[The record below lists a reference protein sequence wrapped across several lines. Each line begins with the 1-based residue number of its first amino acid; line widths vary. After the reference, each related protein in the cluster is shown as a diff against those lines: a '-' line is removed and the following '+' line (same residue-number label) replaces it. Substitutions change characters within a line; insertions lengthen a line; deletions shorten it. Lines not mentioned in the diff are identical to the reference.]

1 MDGHS
6 TRCDK
11 DALKELISHN
21 VSVIIIPAH
30 SSHVLQPLDCYP
42 FSEFK
47 RKLSKGKL
55 FEKKD
60 TIPIKREKTLKRAIL
75 AWKYASME
83 DSIEAGFTKSGL
95 VPFDPQKILRPEAA
109 CLVRSMK
116 KKNANLEDPAKG
128 KRISISNRV
137 ISSINDITQ
146 LFLEEDNQ
154 DPNEIH

>member
-1 MDGHS
+1 MYYS
-6 TRCDK
+6 RWTAIRSQS
-11 DALKELISHN
+11 LKGNCPKENCL
-21 VSVIIIPAH
+21 
-30 SSHVLQPLDCYP
+30 
-42 FSEFK
+42 K
-47 RKLSKGKL
+47 
-55 FEKKD
+55 KKD

-116 KKNANLEDPAKG
+116 KKNANLEEPAKG

-146 LFLEEDNQ
+146 LFPEEDNQ